1 MRKIT
6 IFLLAVAFSIS
17 SNAGIIYVPAN
28 STDNTK
34 PGKTS
39 TANVLGQLDANTFLS
54 LTPAKVQEM
63 TGKKMTFAQKIA
75 LKIAQKDLK
84 KQLSTSK
91 KLDTRDKSK
100 MLRLW
105 IIFAL
110 IALVA
115 SVLAYFIPFMWAVAG
130 LAWLASLIFFV
141 LWIIAVSA

>member
-6 IFLLAVAFSIS
+6 IFLLAVAFCIS

-34 PGKTS
+34 AGKTS